1 MTKSDLK
8 NHDLPDTP
16 GVYFF
21 LDAKKRILYIGKATS
36 LRSRVRSYFANDIKD
51 KRSELIEN
59 MVAEAVSVE
68 VTTTESVPEALILE
82 TNLIRTHKPRYNTRS
97 KDDKSYN
104 HLVITNE
111 AWPRLGGART

>member
-21 LDAKKRILYIGKATS
+21 LDTNKAILYIGKATS
-36 LRSRVRSYFANDIKD
+36 LKNRVRSYFANDIKD

-59 MVAEAVSVE
+59 MVAEAASIE
-68 VTTTESVPEALILE
+68 VTATESVLEALIL
-82 TNLIRTHKPRYNTRS
+82 
-97 KDDKSYN
+97 
-104 HLVITNE
+104 
-111 AWPRLGGART
+111 